1 MWEQKERQLEMIWI
15 ECWIEMVAVM
25 GGFVRYK
32 LITVETGN
40 NEIAKPSSCQ
50 KAKIS

>member
-1 MWEQKERQLEMIWI
+1 
-15 ECWIEMVAVM
+15 M

-40 NEIAKPSSCQ
+40 NEIAKPVRQ